1 MSGGFGPLQGV
12 KIIEMPAVGPLQLL
26 GTIFADLG
34 ATVLRIE
41 RPAGMEKRRD
51 SGVHTHNRA
60 AVVLDLKK
68 PESVALLLQMAKAS
82 DVLVEGFR
90 PGVMERLGLGPDA
103 CLAANPRL
111 IYGRMTGWGQQG
123 PLASAPGHDIN
134 YLALSGALAAIGTP
148 DQPVAPLNLLAD
160 YGGGGMLM
168 AMGVLAAL
176 VERQSSGRGQVIDA
190 AMLDGVG
197 LLMSMVYEVFERGGW
212 RNQRGANLLDGAAPF
227 YRCYRCADG
236 RWLAVGCTEMKFRAN
251 LGGAIGVPELGEP
264 GSSHPAAWPGLC
276 ARLEAVFATRGRDD
290 WVRRLGDL
298 ETCVSPVLDLEE
310 APQHPHAQARDG
322 FLRDSL
328 GWTPA
333 PAPRFSRTPP
343 ERASPPDLAEVLA
356 AFGVGAAAVPP
367 EA

>member
-1 MSGGFGPLQGV
+1 MSRAFGPLYGV

-41 RPAGMEKRRD
+41 RPPGMEKRRD

-60 AVVLDLKK
+60 ALELDLKR
-68 PESVALLLQMAKAS
+68 PESITLLLDMVRGA

-103 CLAANPRL
+103 CLAANPQL
-111 IYGRMTGWGQQG
+111 IYGRMTGWGQTG
-123 PLASAPGHDIN
+123 PMARTPGHDIN
-134 YLALSGALAAIGTP
+134 YLALSGALAAIGTR
-148 DQPVAPLNLLAD
+148 DEPVAPLNLLAD

-176 VERQSSGRGQVIDA
+176 VETQRSGQGQVIDA

-212 RNQRGANLLDGAAPF
+212 NNRRADNLLDGAAPH

-236 RWLAVGCTEMKFRAN
+236 KWIAVGSTELKFRAN
-251 LGGAIGVPELGEP
+251 LGAAIGVPELGD
-264 GSSHPAAWPGLC
+264 PAVNVPANWPALS
-276 ARLEAVFATRGRDD
+276 ARLEAIFVQHARDE
-290 WVRRLGDL
+290 WVARLAPV
-298 ETCVSPVLDLEE
+298 ETCVTPVLDLEE
-310 APQHPHAQARDG
+310 APQHPHAQARGG
-322 FLRDSL
+322 FLRDPL

-333 PAPRFSRTPP
+333 PAPRFSRTPA
-343 ERASPPDLAEVLA
+343 ERARPPALDEAMQ
-356 AFGVGAAAVPP
+356 AFGVDPARAPP
-367 EA
+367 PG